1 MVKVF
6 RSHNRAN
13 AIVTVILVVAIF
25 TILIQDII
33 VTSAS
38 ALTRYFNCV
47 TRVANNNG
55 TVTLQNVEGC
65 YYKVFQGAR
74 DADGDGNRIR

>member
-6 RSHNRAN
+6 QSHNRAN

-65 YYKVFQGAR
+65 YYKVFQGAG